1 MQVVSRKS
9 KLVGITLL
17 LAGISSLLTVAL
29 MAQSATNET
38 ASSTATA
45 AYGGC
50 SAPAQ
55 AGVHVCFPTGPSGF
69 FAASPMQVIATGTGG
84 GGPVKLMEV
93 FVDGKKVAQASGN
106 LFDAPITFATG
117 QHTLTVVELD
127 TTGSYK
133 KSTRQTLVVDNSTA
147 NEVCTPPGAPGV
159 NVCIPQPGSCHTA
172 AYSTFVAAGTGASG
186 TVSRMELWVNGT
198 KLANFPGN
206 RINTNFSFLP
216 DFDKVTII
224 EVDSKGA
231 YIKATPIILQS
242 C

>member
-1 MQVVSRKS
+1 MQVVGKSRI
-9 KLVGITLL
+9 VRATLMF
-17 LAGISSLLTVAL
+17 AGLCSAIAVSVFAQNTSTDAVA
-29 MAQSATNET
+29 
-38 ASSTATA
+38 STATA

-55 AGVHVCFPTGPSGF
+55 AGVHVCFPAGPPGF
-69 FAASPMQVIATGTGG
+69 FAASPMQVIAAGTGG

-106 LFDAPITFATG
+106 LFDAPITIATG

-147 NEVCTPPGAPGV
+147 GEVCTAPGSPGV

-216 DFDKVTII
+216 DFDQVTII

-231 YIKATPIILQS
+231 YIKSTPIVLQS

>member
-1 MQVVSRKS
+1 MQVQVQS
-9 KLVGITLL
+9 KFARATLMI
-17 LAGISSLLTVAL
+17 AGLCSLLTASVT
-29 MAQSATNET
+29 AQDATTN
-38 ASSTATA
+38 SSSLATSA

-50 SAPAQ
+50 SAPTG
-55 AGVHVCFPTGPSGF
+55 AGVHVCYPAGPPGF
-69 FAASPMQVIATGTGG
+69 FTSSPMQVIAAGTGG

-106 LFDAPITFATG
+106 LFDAPITIATG

-133 KSTRQTLVVDNSTA
+133 KSTRQTLVVDGSTA
-147 NEVCTPPGAPGV
+147 NEVCTAPGSPGV
-159 NVCIPQPGSCHTA
+159 SVCIPQPGSCHTA
-172 AYSTFVAAGTGASG
+172 AYTTIVATGTGASG

-206 RINTNFSFLP
+206 RINTNISFLP
-216 DFDKVTII
+216 DFDKITII

-231 YIKATPIILQS
+231 YIKSTPIVLQS

>member
-1 MQVVSRKS
+1 MRVPHKA
-9 KLVGITLL
+9 KLAGVTLL
-17 LAGISSLLTVAL
+17 LSGACSLFTVAL
-29 MAQSATNET
+29 KAQSATSNT
-38 ASSTATA
+38 AVTATA

-50 SAPAQ
+50 TAPAQ

-69 FAASPMQVIATGTGG
+69 FAASPMQVIAAGTGG

-93 FVDGKKVAQASGN
+93 FVDGKKVAQANGN
-106 LFDAPITFATG
+106 LFDAPITIATG

-127 TTGSYK
+127 TTGSYT
-133 KSTRQTLVVDNSTA
+133 KSTRQTLVVDNSTT
-147 NEVCTPPGAPGV
+147 NETCTAPGAPGV

-206 RINTNFSFLP
+206 HINTNFSFLP

-231 YIKATPIILQS
+231 YMKATPIILQS

>member
-1 MQVVSRKS
+1 MQVLLKSR
-9 KLVGITLL
+9 LVCAMVL
-17 LAGISSLLTVAL
+17 LAGLSSVFAISLI
-29 MAQSATNET
+29 AQSSTTDSVSA
-38 ASSTATA
+38 TATA

-55 AGVHVCFPTGPSGF
+55 AGVHVCFPSGPSGF
-69 FAASPMQVIATGTGG
+69 FAGSPMQVIATGTGG

-106 LFDAPITFATG
+106 LFDAPITIATG

-147 NEVCTPPGAPGV
+147 NEVCTAPGSPRV
-159 NVCIPQPGSCHTA
+159 NVCIPQSGGCHTA
-172 AYSTFVAAGTGASG
+172 AYSTFVATGTGASG

-206 RINTNFSFLP
+206 HINTNFSFLP

-224 EVDSKGA
+224 EIDSKGA
-231 YIKATPIILQS
+231 YIKSTPIVLQS

>member
-1 MQVVSRKS
+1 MQFPCKS
-9 KLVGITLL
+9 KIIRATLMITGVCS
-17 LAGISSLLTVAL
+17 LATLSLF
-29 MAQSATNET
+29 AQNATT
-38 ASSTATA
+38 DSTGATPNA

-55 AGVHVCFPTGPSGF
+55 AGVHLCYPAGSPGS
-69 FAASPMQVIATGTGG
+69 FAGSPMQVIAAGTGG

-106 LFDAPITFATG
+106 LFDAPITIATG
-117 QHTLTVVELD
+117 SHTLTVVELD
-127 TTGSYK
+127 TTGAFK
-133 KSTRQTLVVDNSTA
+133 KSTTQSLVVENSTA
-147 NEVCTPPGAPGV
+147 NEACPAPSSAGV
-159 NVCIPQPGSCHTA
+159 NVCIPLPNSCHTA
-172 AYSTFVAAGTGASG
+172 GYSTFVAAGTGASG

-206 RINTNFSFLP
+206 HINTNFSFLP

-231 YIKATPIILQS
+231 YIKSTPIVLQS